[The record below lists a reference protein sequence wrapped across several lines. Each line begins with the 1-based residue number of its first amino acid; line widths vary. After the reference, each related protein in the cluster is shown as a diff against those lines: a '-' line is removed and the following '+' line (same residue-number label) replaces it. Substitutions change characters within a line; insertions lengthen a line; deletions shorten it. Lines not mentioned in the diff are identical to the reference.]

1 MQRGKGVRHAYAC
14 AACAQRRTQKPRE
27 RDSAHALALLHVC
40 VLVSRRW
47 VLGVCVWLRFA
58 CLGRGGNY
66 GRVGITARVNLGCA
80 NSVPSLSCRIQILH
94 ALNRDERD
102 SRMP

>member
-47 VLGVCVWLRFA
+47 VLGVCVWLRFGYR
-58 CLGRGGNY
+58 GRGGNY
-66 GRVGITARVNLGCA
+66 GRVGITARVNLGCR

-94 ALNRDERD
+94 ALNRDDRD

>member
-58 CLGRGGNY
+58 CRGRGGNY
-66 GRVGITARVNLGCA
+66 GRVGITASVNLRCA